1 MRSVKIAEAKNNLS
15 RHLAYVKRGGRV
27 RIFDRDKPVADL
39 VPVEASSATGTDEE
53 LLADLE
59 RSGMLRRGKPG
70 PLPREILAPGPRD
83 RGARLRRALLEERRR
98 SR

>member
-1 MRSVKIAEAKNNLS
+1 MRSVKIAEAKNNFS

-39 VPVEASSATGTDEE
+39 VPVEASSTSSDEE

-59 RSGMLRRGKPG
+59 RSGLARRGDPG
-70 PLPREILAPGPRD
+70 PLPREILTPGPRD
-83 RGARLRRALLEERRR
+83 RGARLRNALLAERRR

>member
-1 MRSVKIAEAKNNLS
+1 VRIVKIAEAKNNLS

-27 RIFDRDKPVADL
+27 RILDRDTPVADL
-39 VPVEASSATGTDEE
+39 VPVEASSAATADAE

-59 RSGMLRRGKPG
+59 RSGLGRRGKPG
-70 PLPREILAPGPRD
+70 PLPRGILTPGPRD
-83 RGARLRRALLEERRR
+83 KGARLRNALLEERQR